1 MAYMLLQRWHA
12 PVPLELH
19 PAGKVSIAGSELQGW
34 WAHEG
39 AENNLSVC
47 FRFNED
53 SEAQTLLF
61 QEIQGTDA
69 QVTVK
74 ALRSEL
80 CYLAPIARPQRMVAA
95 SPADSAEPQAKKFE
109 FILLVPGAEPL
120 DLVLG
125 YSPQEQPLVSVGS
138 RAPHGSWLSH
148 DALNT
153 FEITFHW
160 AGRAARAKRAVFDR
174 VIGTNIWEKVN
185 GDRRYKCFLCL
196 KDESPDR

>member
-61 QEIQGTDA
+61 QEIP
-69 QVTVK
+69 V
-74 ALRSEL
+74 
-80 CYLAPIARPQRMVAA
+80 
-95 SPADSAEPQAKKFE
+95 
-109 FILLVPGAEPL
+109 
-120 DLVLG
+120 
-125 YSPQEQPLVSVGS
+125 
-138 RAPHGSWLSH
+138 
-148 DALNT
+148 
-153 FEITFHW
+153 
-160 AGRAARAKRAVFDR
+160 
-174 VIGTNIWEKVN
+174 WEKVN

-196 KDESPDR
+196 KDDSPDR